1 MVKCDAI
8 IFDMDGIL
16 LDTETMCR
24 RTWMQICN
32 EWKLGT
38 QQKMEETFK
47 KAIGCS
53 RSDTAKILESTYKPL
68 KTSFNGIEFLDL
80 AREYFYK
87 LEQTEG
93 IGLMFYAKECL
104 QQLSSHYTIALAS
117 STRGELVLRQLKEAG
132 LYDYIKTFTTG
143 DMVEHSKPDPE
154 IYIKACKSVGAKP
167 ENSIGVEDSFNGVR
181 SAYSAG
187 LKTVMIPD
195 QLQPTEEISRMYW
208 NKFDNLKEF
217 CDFMMN
223 N

>member
-24 RTWMQICN
+24 RTWMQICH

-68 KTSFNGIEFLDL
+68 KSSFNGIEFLDL

-93 IGLMFYAKECL
+93 IALMF
-104 QQLSSHYTIALAS
+104 
-117 STRGELVLRQLKEAG
+117 
-132 LYDYIKTFTTG
+132 
-143 DMVEHSKPDPE
+143 
-154 IYIKACKSVGAKP
+154 
-167 ENSIGVEDSFNGVR
+167 
-181 SAYSAG
+181 
-187 LKTVMIPD
+187 
-195 QLQPTEEISRMYW
+195 
-208 NKFDNLKEF
+208 
-217 CDFMMN
+217 
-223 N
+223 